1 MPLFYIMPMPVDLDL
16 YLVVGSV
23 VVGATNQRHNIL
35 NQQLLHQQ
43 QKKQLTLL
51 DLEGMLR
58 R

>member
-16 YLVVGSV
+16 DLVVG